1 MKWLKS
7 YRQYKESIVIDLQYQ
22 SIEDLME
29 SLNIWHDVILNAI
42 NAEELDIFDTLEL
55 PEDIKGLDLNI
66 LSDNAEF
73 INSLTK
79 KALRKSQLEDTDT
92 LATFVN
98 KPCKFMFIYAQP
110 NDDKEKEGGENL
122 IYLENPV
129 YIIFQNK
136 NDGAVRLYK
145 VNSDVNNFY
154 NKLSSKTIE
163 VVDGAENYIY
173 STSNGGAE
181 WDLQNIEK
189 ENDIYKKTFRK
200 EELQKL
206 LKDRNVKINII

>member
-7 YRQYKESIVIDLQYQ
+7 FKKHKESLVIDLQFQ
-22 SIEDLME
+22 SIDLME
-29 SLNIWHDVILNAI
+29 SLNIWHDVLLNAI

-173 STSNGGAE
+173 TTINGGAE
-181 WDLQNIEK
+181 WELQNSDK
-189 ENDIYKKTFRK
+189 VNDTYKKVFRK
-200 EELQKL
+200 EDLQKVL
-206 LKDRNVKINII
+206 DDKDIKINFI